1 MYKKELNSKFD
12 AGVAIDSIFFE
23 NCHLPQP
30 PKEGSCAENQWQC
43 NSMVISFDNL
53 KVFRSLHNTFHD

>member
-1 MYKKELNSKFD
+1 MYKKELDAKFD
-12 AGVAIDSIFFE
+12 AGVAIDSVFLE

-43 NSMVISFDNL
+43 NNTVILFNL
-53 KVFRSLHNTFHD
+53 N